1 MRPTN
6 LLVPRGENVTFLALG
21 IKTSTKRALAFTIS
35 SRCTTAKLD
44 NRFLG
49 VYILTTR
56 RAKRWNGELS
66 SLSVDYLKEVLE
78 KMQAY
83 GVAVQFEF
91 PGHAKMPIYQVI
103 NHRGYKMGF
112 DGKHLLHSLNENGNI
127 SDQLSAEFSIEQ
139 VQQAMLAPVAAPRAR
154 KSAGTRA
161 RKQAQPEQIEVDKYN
176 YFRENRD
183 WLPDDIQYYSDDI
196 SAMMRSGMTAEQAFG
211 SILDE
216 HYE

>member
-1 MRPTN
+1 M
-6 LLVPRGENVTFLALG
+6 LYSAQ
-21 IKTSTKRALAFTIS
+21 
-35 SRCTTAKLD
+35 LD

-56 RAKRWNGELS
+56 RAKRWDGELS

-78 KMQAY
+78 KMHAY
-83 GVAVQFEF
+83 GQLVQFEF

-112 DGKHLLHSLNENGNI
+112 DGKHLLHDLNENGSI
-127 SDQLSAEFSIEQ
+127 SDQLSTEFSIEQ
-139 VQQAMLAPVAAPRAR
+139 VQQAMEAPVAAPRAR

-161 RKQAQPEQIEVDKYN
+161 RKYQPEQIEVDKYN

-196 SAMMRSGMTAEQAFG
+196 SAMMRNGMTAEQAFS

-216 HYE
+216 NYE

>member
-1 MRPTN
+1 MDQA
-6 LLVPRGENVTFLALG
+6 VE
-21 IKTSTKRALAFTIS
+21 KCHTKLTLAFTMAN
-35 SRCTTAKLD
+35 RCTTAKLD

-56 RAKRWNGELS
+56 RAKRWDGELS

-83 GVAVQFEF
+83 GKTVQFEF
-91 PGHAKMPIYQVI
+91 PGHAKTPIYQVI
-103 NHRGYKMGF
+103 NHRGFKMGF

-127 SDQLSAEFSIEQ
+127 SDQLSAEFTLEE
-139 VQQAMLAPVAAPRAR
+139 VEQAMVAPVVAPKAR

-161 RKQAQPEQIEVDKYN
+161 RKQAQPEQVEIDKYN

-183 WLPDDIQYYSDDI
+183 WLPDDIQYYSDEI
-196 SAMMRSGMTAEQAFG
+196 SAMMRNGMNAEQAFG
-211 SILDE
+211 SILDQY
-216 HYE
+216 YE